1 MRSGNPNPNNTKK
14 AGNPRWKKGVSGN
27 PKGRPKGSGSERT
40 KLIGAILRMEE
51 EHSFNWWEETVM
63 QSRTEPS
70 IRIAI
75 MKKLVPDLKSVD
87 INTLMEGKFDIN
99 VNITK

>member
-1 MRSGNPNPNNTKK
+1 MANPNPKNSKK
-14 AGNPRWKKGVSGN
+14 MGNPKWKKGISGN
-27 PKGRPKGSGSERT
+27 PKGRPPGSGSERM
-40 KLIGAILRMEE
+40 KLINSILNMEKK
-51 EHSFNWWEETVM
+51 HSFNWWEETVM

-87 INTLMEGKFDIN
+87 INTLMEGQLEIN

>member
-1 MRSGNPNPNNTKK
+1 
-14 AGNPRWKKGVSGN
+14 
-27 PKGRPKGSGSERT
+27 
-40 KLIGAILRMEE
+40 
-51 EHSFNWWEETVM
+51 M

-87 INTLMEGKFDIN
+87 INTLMEGQLEIN